1 MTSATSSN
9 ERTNANAAAAWA
21 IRAVV
26 FAAFLDLYT
35 QLPVMATYAVSLGA
49 SATMSGVIVGAYSA
63 SNIFGNLFAGLLL
76 DSLNRRRVVVVGM
89 ALTAAALFSYGF
101 VESPPALLALRLA
114 HGLAA
119 GALTPGAFAMLGD
132 RARSEHAKAMG
143 ASGAIIAIAA
153 IVGFPLS
160 ALIRETL
167 GYEWVFRASGLI
179 MLCAMASFALLAR
192 DAPAA
197 ASEPAAPTAQDAAPR
212 SPLRDAFLGMVY
224 AIVLAMTYC
233 IGALIG
239 HLPIAIDEAGLPP
252 RWSGIAF
259 AAFAVVAAVVMATPA
274 QRSLDGKSRSLAI
287 ALGMALIGGSGAGL
301 ALAALI
307 AGGGAAAYALAL
319 MVAMMCAF
327 GLGFG
332 FVFPSLGAAVSERGG
347 GRRGI
352 AFGVFYAIY
361 SLGVFIGSSASG
373 AASDAL
379 GAVAPFAVSAAVAL
393 IALPIAAALRKRG

>member
-1 MTSATSSN
+1 MATW
-9 ERTNANAAAAWA
+9 T

-26 FAAFLDLYT
+26 FAAFFDLYT
-35 QLPVMATYAVSLGA
+35 QLPVMATYADSLGA
-49 SATMSGVIVGAYSA
+49 SATMAGVIVGAYSA
-63 SNIFGNLFAGLLL
+63 SNIFGNLAAGLLL
-76 DSLNRRRVVVVGM
+76 DSLSRRRVVMVGM
-89 ALTAAALFSYGF
+89 ALTAATLFAYGF
-101 VESPPALLALRLA
+101 VSSPSALLALRLA

-143 ASGAIIAIAA
+143 ASGAIIAVAA

-167 GYEWVFRASGLI
+167 GYEWVFRASGAA
-179 MLCAMASFALLAR
+179 MVCAMLAFAILAR
-192 DAPAA
+192 DAATSAA
-197 ASEPAAPTAQDAAPR
+197 TSDRAAPTSQAAPPR

-224 AIVLAMTYC
+224 AVVLAMTYC

-239 HLPIAIDEAGLPP
+239 HLPIAIDAAGLAP

-259 AAFAVVAAVVMATPA
+259 AAFAIVAAVVMATPA
-274 QRSLDGKSRSLAI
+274 QRAVDGRSRSLAI
-287 ALGMALIGGSGAGL
+287 ALGMALIGVSGAGL
-301 ALAALI
+301 ALAASFG
-307 AGGGAAAYALAL
+307 GGGAAFALGL
-319 MVAMMCAF
+319 MVAMMGVF

-332 FVFPSLGAAVSERGG
+332 FVFPSLGAAVSERAGG

-373 AASDAL
+373 AAFDAF
-379 GAVAPFAVSAAVAL
+379 GAVAPFAISAAVA
-393 IALPIAAALRKRG
+393 IAALPIAAAMRGRE